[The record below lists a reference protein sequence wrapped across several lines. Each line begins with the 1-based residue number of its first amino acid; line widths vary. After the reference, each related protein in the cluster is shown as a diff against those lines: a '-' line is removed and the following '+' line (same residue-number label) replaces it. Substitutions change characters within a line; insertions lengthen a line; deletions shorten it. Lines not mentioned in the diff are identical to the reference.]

1 VIFGFVE
8 VAPGELFLG
17 QVMSQLSPPSPS
29 LFLGSIVYANTGKQS
44 ISDLI
49 ERSDRWIIDHGALL
63 GILLFSP
70 LLPLAGVRW
79 NESISDELF
88 WFDLK
93 TKGREKNC

>member
-1 VIFGFVE
+1 
-8 VAPGELFLG
+8 
-17 QVMSQLSPPSPS
+17 M
-29 LFLGSIVYANTGKQS
+29 
-44 ISDLI
+44 I

-93 TKGREKNC
+93 TKGREKFVDLLESNPGFLMA